1 MFRVGGR
8 RLQSVL
14 ARAVGAGG
22 LVVLALAHNP
32 AAAHQPSKE
41 QAEFSLGAQA
51 ARQAWSVYSG
61 ATVAPFGA
69 LSEDGLRLRTT
80 GGYGSFR
87 YSGLRASGGG
97 SELVKFR
104 GTVSFADLLVGYHRQ
119 LGPLTLKL
127 YAGAMVARHAIAP
140 FDAEAEVQGAGV
152 GGKVSVET
160 WWTISDMAWS
170 SLDVSY
176 GTLHESYAG
185 RLRLGWQVVPVL
197 SAGVEAAADG
207 NIDGRSGRVGGFLRY
222 EWAQGEVSASGGLM
236 TDWADIERIDA
247 RGGYAT
253 ISWLNRF

>member
-1 MFRVGGR
+1 
-8 RLQSVL
+8 
-14 ARAVGAGG
+14 
-22 LVVLALAHNP
+22 
-32 AAAHQPSKE
+32 
-41 QAEFSLGAQA
+41 
-51 ARQAWSVYSG
+51 
-61 ATVAPFGA
+61 
-69 LSEDGLRLRTT
+69 
-80 GGYGSFR
+80 
-87 YSGLRASGGG
+87 
-97 SELVKFR
+97 
-104 GTVSFADLLVGYHRQ
+104 
-119 LGPLTLKL
+119 
-127 YAGAMVARHAIAP
+127 MVARHAIDP
-140 FDAEAEVQGAGV
+140 FDAEAEVQGPGV
-152 GGKVSVET
+152 GGKVAVET

-185 RLRLGWQVVPVL
+185 RLRLGWRVVPVL